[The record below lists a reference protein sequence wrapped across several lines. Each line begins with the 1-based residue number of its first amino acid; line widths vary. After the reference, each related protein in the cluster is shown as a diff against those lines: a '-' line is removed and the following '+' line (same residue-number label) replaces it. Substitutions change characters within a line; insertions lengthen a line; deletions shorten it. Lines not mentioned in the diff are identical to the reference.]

1 MSQEIFEIT
10 NCFIHVKNSM
20 NDSYIITIAI
30 NPTNVYQMPEC
41 LPIVSGFK
49 LDSNFTATENAHTIG
64 SITSNKQLIDKLKRK
79 EKIALYG
86 FKVIRSGDSI
96 N

>member
-1 MSQEIFEIT
+1 MSEIGG
-10 NCFIHVKNSM
+10 CFINVKNSM
-20 NDSYIITIAI
+20 NDSYIITVVI
-30 NPTNVYQMPEC
+30 NPTNVHQTPEC
-41 LPIVSGFK
+41 LSIVSGFK
-49 LDSNFTATENAHTIG
+49 LDSNFTSAGNTHAIC

-86 FKVIRSGDSI
+86 FKVIRSGGSI